1 MAPRTAYRIKVP
13 FTYEGFTLSK
23 EIPKLKCRINRNPMN
38 SRYFNNFP
46 TLQNLTFWHFHIA
59 GWLLFWCG
67 DIVLILLQRITTGEI
82 IAQAIDAPQAFLW
95 GILLRQ
101 IYLRLDYKKISI
113 LALLALISFWTLV
126 VAILWHT
133 GMTATRY
140 FLIGHQTIIYL
151 LQWKFTIPWL
161 MQTIPLWFGWSAL
174 YFAMKYWR
182 DWDAEK
188 SRAKKAVLLAHR
200 AQLQML
206 RYQVNPHFLF
216 NALNSV
222 RALIDEDKKNAKSMI
237 TELSEFLRYSLV
249 TRDHAEVTLQHELEA
264 IQHYLSIEKKRFED
278 KLDISFEIDEHIQ
291 DYPILSFLIHP
302 FVENAIKYGMK
313 TSPMPLRIRI
323 QASSFDDALRV
334 TISNTGTWLSPATEA
349 ERKSNGTGTGLEN
362 VRARL
367 ENAYPKKYRLETSE
381 HDGWVKAVLEI
392 YPSAPER

>member
-1 MAPRTAYRIKVP
+1 
-13 FTYEGFTLSK
+13 
-23 EIPKLKCRINRNPMN
+23 MN
-38 SRYFNNFP
+38 SRYFHNFP
-46 TLQNLTFWHFHIA
+46 TLQNLTFWHFHIG

-67 DIVLILLQRITTGEI
+67 DVILILLQRIPPGEI
-82 IAQAIDAPQAFLW
+82 LAQSIDAPLAFLL
-95 GILLRQ
+95 GLLLRQ
-101 IYLRLDYKKISI
+101 VYLRVDYRKLSI
-113 LALLALISFWTLV
+113 LELLALVAYWTV
-126 VAILWHT
+126 IFAILWHGT
-133 GMTATRY
+133 MITTRY
-140 FLIGHQTIIYL
+140 YFVGHQTIVRMV
-151 LQWKFTIPWL
+151 QWKFAVPWL
-161 MQTIPLWFGWSAL
+161 TQTMPLWFGWSTL

-188 SRAKKAVLLAHR
+188 RKSQKAISLAQR

-249 TRDHAEVTLQHELEA
+249 TRDHSEVTLQHELEA

-278 KLDISFEIDEHIQ
+278 KLDVSFEIDKRTQ

-323 QASSFDDALRV
+323 QTSSSNGALRV
-334 TISNTGTWLSPATEA
+334 TISNTGAWLTPATDS

-367 ENAYPKKYRLETSE
+367 ENAYPKKYRLETQE
-381 HDGWVKAVLEI
+381 RDGWVQAILEI
-392 YPSAPER
+392 HSSPAER